1 MGIGWYTPHKLGTD
15 LRMFIRRMK
24 RLQEINKVTGRAQL
38 PEYLSDEDP
47 RVIEA
52 AKIKLEEPKNK

>member
-1 MGIGWYTPHKLGTD
+1 MGIGWYTPHELGTG
-15 LRMFIRRMK
+15 LRAFIRRMK
-24 RLQEINKVTGRAQL
+24 RLQEINEVTGRTQL

-52 AKIKLEEPKNK
+52 ARIKLEEPKNK